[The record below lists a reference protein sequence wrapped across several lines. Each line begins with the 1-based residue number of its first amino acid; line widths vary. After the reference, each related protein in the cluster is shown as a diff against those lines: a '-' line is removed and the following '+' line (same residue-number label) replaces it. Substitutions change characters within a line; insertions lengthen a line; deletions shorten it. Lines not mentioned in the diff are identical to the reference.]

1 MHIILGG
8 TSGLGW
14 EIAQLLRG
22 RGERA
27 LVLGKFH
34 NESDFGEGF
43 AFDLHEE
50 ESVNWAVGE
59 LERRLGDEPVQSFV
73 WAAGF
78 GWRGN
83 FADQP
88 DVRSMAV
95 VNFAGALPLVQS
107 VWRRMTNEPS
117 LSNFVVLSS
126 TSGVKSR
133 PDEAVYV
140 ATKYAQTGLARS
152 LGQEAEARH
161 ENCQVSLFIL
171 GGMKTRFW
179 QGREPKHYE
188 HYNDPNKVALRV
200 VESFSGQSEPY
211 LEVVIPRGS
220 LT

>member
-1 MHIILGG
+1 MHVILGG

-14 EIAQLLRG
+14 EIAKLLRD
-22 RGERA
+22 RGERV
-27 LVLGKFH
+27 LVLGKFYKPD
-34 NESDFGEGF
+34 DFGEGF
-43 AFDLHEE
+43 ALDLHDE
-50 ESVNWAVGE
+50 ESVSWAVGE
-59 LERRLGDEPVQSFV
+59 LERRLGDEPVQSFI

-83 FADQP
+83 FADQS

-107 VWRRMTNEPS
+107 IWRRMTSEPS

-126 TSGVKSR
+126 TSGVKTR

-152 LGQEAEARH
+152 LGQEAEAQH
-161 ENCQVSLFIL
+161 ESCQVSLFIL

-188 HYNDPNKVALRV
+188 RYNDPVKVATKV
-200 VESFSGQSEPY
+200 VESFMGQSEPY
-211 LEVVIPRGS
+211 LEVVIPRGT
-220 LT
+220 LV

>member
-1 MHIILGG
+1 MHIVLGG

-14 EIAQLLRG
+14 EITKLLRG
-22 RGERA
+22 RGERV

-34 NESDFGEGF
+34 NETEFGEGF
-43 AFDLHEE
+43 ALDLYDE
-50 ESVNWAVGE
+50 ESVGWAIGE
-59 LERRLGDEPVQSFV
+59 LESRLGAEPIQSFV

-88 DVRSMAV
+88 EARSMAI
-95 VNFAGALPLVQS
+95 VNFAGVLPMAQF
-107 VWRRMTNEPS
+107 VWQRMTAEPS
-117 LSNFVVLSS
+117 VSNFVVLSS

-152 LGQEAEARH
+152 LGQEAEALH
-161 ENCQVSLFIL
+161 ESCQVSLFIL

-188 HYNDPNKVALRV
+188 HYNDPKKVAERV
-200 VESFSGQSEPY
+200 VDSFTGQTEAY
-211 LEVVIPRGS
+211 LEVAIPRGT
-220 LT
+220 LV